1 LVQVTAVGLCGSDIH
16 WLAQAGIGDAT
27 LERPLVLG
35 HEASGVIISGPRSG
49 TRVAI
54 DPAIPCQRC
63 ELCGAGK
70 ANLCLALRFAG
81 HSDTDGTLRQ
91 VMSWPERCLFPIPDA
106 LTSADAAM
114 LEPLGVALHAI
125 DLGKLRPGASV
136 GVYGCGPI
144 GLLLVQLAAFAGA
157 GAVYATD
164 PLPHRV
170 EAARR
175 RGATAFT
182 VGDGAERAAI
192 LAASGGGVDLAIE
205 AAGTDDALDCALE
218 TVRPGQTIVLIGIPD
233 DDRTS
238 FAASVARRKGLTLKL
253 SRRMNRAYPRTIPLV
268 ASGRIDVA
276 SIVSDRFPL
285 TAFEAAFARAA
296 RRDRLK
302 VLVEP
307 NPPAT

>member
-1 LVQVTAVGLCGSDIH
+1 MAAVGLCGSDLH
-16 WLAQAGIGDAT
+16 WLAQAGIGDAR

-54 DPAIPCQRC
+54 DPAIPCERC
-63 ELCGAGK
+63 ELCSAGK

-81 HSDTDGTLRQ
+81 HGDTDGALRQ
-91 VMSWPERCLFPIPDA
+91 VMCWPERCLFPIPDA
-106 LTSADAAM
+106 LSSADAAM
-114 LEPLGVALHAI
+114 LEPVGVALHAI
-125 DLGKLRPGASV
+125 DLGKPRPGASV

-144 GLLLVQLAAFAGA
+144 GLLLVQLASFAGA
-157 GAVYATD
+157 GAVFATD

-170 EAARR
+170 EAAQR
-175 RGATAFT
+175 RGATAFR

-192 LAASGGGVDLAIE
+192 LAASGGGVDVAIE

-218 TVRPGQTIVLIGIPD
+218 TARPGQTVVLVGIPD

-238 FAASVARRKGLTLKL
+238 FAASVARRKGLTLKV

-296 RRDRLK
+296 RRDGLK
-302 VLVEP
+302 VVVEP
-307 NPPAT
+307 NPAAT